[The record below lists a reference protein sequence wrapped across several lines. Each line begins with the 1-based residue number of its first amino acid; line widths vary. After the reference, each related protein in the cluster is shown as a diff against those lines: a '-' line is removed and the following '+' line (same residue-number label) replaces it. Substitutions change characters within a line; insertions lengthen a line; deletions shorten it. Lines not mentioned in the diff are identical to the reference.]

1 MAVQQLSLIF
11 LAGWAGRYYYLLS
24 NKNRILSYN
33 FIKTQ
38 QQQPLVEGVTIKI
51 ICCLRKKS
59 RQKKTNHNI
68 WNTRTTYYI
77 CFFTK

>member
-11 LAGWAGRYYYLLS
+11 LAGWAGRYYYLS
-24 NKNRILSYN
+24 NRILL
-33 FIKTQ
+33 FKTQ